1 MLLKSAKGFHPVEI
15 MSAPHSAS
23 MKLMATTT
31 RLTLYVCS
39 VSVVC
44 GLLVIPPI
52 LYDAAPRL
60 LMDRRTNRIPNML
73 HST

>member
-1 MLLKSAKGFHPVEI
+1 
-15 MSAPHSAS
+15 
-23 MKLMATTT
+23 
-31 RLTLYVCS
+31 
-39 VSVVC
+39 
-44 GLLVIPPI
+44 LLVIPPI